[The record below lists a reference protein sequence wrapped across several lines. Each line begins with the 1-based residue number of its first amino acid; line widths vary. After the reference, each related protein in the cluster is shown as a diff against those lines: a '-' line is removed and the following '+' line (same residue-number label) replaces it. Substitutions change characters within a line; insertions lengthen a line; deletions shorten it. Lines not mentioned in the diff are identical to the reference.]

1 MTDFVDNRVGLLKAA
16 ARPVVLIV
24 GLALAGCSGDL
35 GYSGLGDYVWGD
47 DKSSTSTASG
57 TSVNS
62 GDAVAPD
69 LSGIEDSKPIAELY
83 NNALDELRD
92 ENFKAAAKGFA
103 EVERQHP
110 YSQWATR
117 AILMQAYSH
126 YQRNDYD
133 SSRNAAERF
142 ITLHPG
148 HRDAPYAHYLKAI
161 GHYEQ
166 IVDVGRDQSETEKA
180 LLALEEIAQR
190 YPGTAYARDAEAKAV
205 LARDHLAGKE
215 MEVGRYYLKKRA
227 YTASINRFKTVVSN
241 YQRTTHTPEA
251 LYRLTEA
258 YLALGIRSESQTAAA
273 VLGHNYP
280 NSDWYR
286 DAYSLLSG
294 EGLSPVENK
303 SSWISQALSDL
314 NPF

>member
-1 MTDFVDNRVGLLKAA
+1 MVTDQTKYITRRTRKLSQAGCLCIGLL
-16 ARPVVLIV
+16 
-24 GLALAGCSGDL
+24 LAGCSGDL
-35 GYSGLGDYVWGD
+35 GYGGLGDYVWGD
-47 DKSSTSTASG
+47 GDSSAQSA
-57 TSVNS
+57 SVNS

-69 LSGIEDSKPIAELY
+69 LSGIEDGKPIAELY
-83 NNALDELRD
+83 NDALDKLKD
-92 ENFKAAAKGFA
+92 ERYEKAAKAFG

-117 AILMQAYSH
+117 AILMQAYAE

-133 SSRNAAERF
+133 AAQNAAQRF

-148 HRDAPYAHYLKAI
+148 HRDAPYAYYLVAI
-161 GHYEQ
+161 SHYEQ
-166 IVDVGRDQSETEKA
+166 ISDVKRDQTSTAKA
-180 LLALEEIAQR
+180 LASLEEISQR

-215 MEVGRYYLKKRA
+215 MEVGRYYLGKKS
-227 YTASINRFKTVVSN
+227 YLSGINRFKTVVSK
-241 YQRTTHTPEA
+241 YQTTTHTPEA

-258 YLALGIRSESQTAAA
+258 YLALGIRSEAQTAAA

-280 NSDWYR
+280 NSEWYR
-286 DAYSLLSG
+286 DSYALLSG
-294 EGLSPVENK
+294 QGLAPSENK
-303 SSWISQALSDL
+303 SSWISKAVTSI